1 MTMIM
6 KLKHIRTA
14 VILGVVVGL
23 AACSKDYPNPND
35 ATQAQTLGSPVGL
48 TGVAVGLQKAYS
60 NGRTGTLYNLVCAN
74 GFSSFELSNRNTGN
88 VDETNL
94 FNGGIAVDGNNGVLG
109 NLWAT
114 SLKVIYDADNVINN
128 APSLGDKGYAS
139 GLIGYASIY
148 KALALGALA
157 EFWEKVPDTV
167 GVGLQPTFIDRAAA
181 YDKAVAVIDRA
192 QAAIA
197 ANAITADFLTK
208 IPPGIEIPNT
218 LAALKARYLLFN
230 GKYAAALASA
240 NAVSLTV
247 KSEMRFDAITP
258 NPIFNV
264 STSTNNVF
272 QVKDSTFGLPTAL
285 RPISAD
291 KRIGFYMVVNTAAA
305 PRWRINGF
313 GAALTTAWPIYLPS
327 EMTLIKAECLA
338 RANDLTGAV
347 AELDKILTKKPAAD
361 PYGIGA
367 DLTAYAGAS
376 TQAAILEEIYRNR
389 CIELY
394 MQGWKMEDMRRFGRS
409 NTPNVEKNRNFY
421 PYPFRERDNNP
432 NTPTDPSF

>member
-1 MTMIM
+1 MYMSLRY
-6 KLKHIRTA
+6 KLP
-14 VILGVVVGL
+14 ILLLISTGVL
-23 AACSKDYPNPND
+23 FSCSKDYTNPND
-35 ATQAQTLGSPVGL
+35 ATQEQTLSSPVGL
-48 TGVAVGLQKAYS
+48 TGVAVGLQKQYS
-60 NGRTGTLYNLVCAN
+60 NARTGALYNLVCAN

-94 FNGGIAVDGNNGVLG
+94 FNGGIAVDGNNSVLG
-109 NLWAT
+109 NLWA
-114 SLKVIYDADNVINN
+114 SNLKVIYDANNVINN
-128 APSLGDKGYAS
+128 AANLGDRSYAS
-139 GLIGYASIY
+139 GLIAYASIF
-148 KALALGALA
+148 KAMAYGGLA
-157 EFWEKVPDTV
+157 EFWEKIPDTV
-167 GVGLQPTFIDRAAA
+167 GVGLQPNFMDRNAAYAKAVATIDRAL
-181 YDKAVAVIDRA
+181 
-192 QAAIA
+192 AAIA
-197 ANAITADFLTK
+197 ANAISADFLSR
-208 IPPGIEIPNT
+208 IPAGVEIPNT
-218 LAALKARYLLFN
+218 LAALKARYLLFS
-230 GKYAAALASA
+230 GSYASA
-240 NAVSLTV
+240 LTAANSVSLSV

-258 NPIFNV
+258 NPIFSV

-285 RPISAD
+285 RPVAAD
-291 KRIGFYMVVNTAAA
+291 KRIGFYMVLNTAAA

-347 AELDKILTKKPAAD
+347 AELDKILTKKPAND

-376 TQAAILEEIYRNR
+376 TQNAILEEIYRNR

-432 NTPTDPSF
+432 NTPQDPSF

>member
-1 MTMIM
+1 M
-6 KLKHIRTA
+6 KRLYKLSFL
-14 VILGVVVGL
+14 ILASTTLFVG
-23 AACSKDYPNPND
+23 CKKDYDNPND
-35 ATQAQTLGSPVGL
+35 ATQEQTLSSPVGL

-60 NGRTGTLYNLVCAN
+60 NGRAGSLYNLVCAN

-94 FNGGIAVDGNNGVLG
+94 FNGGIAVDGNNAVLG
-109 NLWAT
+109 NLWA
-114 SLKVIYDADNVINN
+114 SNLKVIYDADNVINN
-128 APSLGDKGYAS
+128 AANLGDKSYAS
-139 GLIGYASIY
+139 GLIAYATIF
-148 KALALGALA
+148 KALAYGGLA
-157 EFWEKVPDTV
+157 EFWEQVPDTV
-167 GVGLQPTFIDRAAA
+167 GVGLQPTFMNRAAA
-181 YDKAVAVIDRA
+181 YSKAIAAIDKA

-197 ANAITADFLTK
+197 ANAISADFLSR
-208 IPPGIEIPNT
+208 IPAGIEIPNT
-218 LAALKARYLLFN
+218 LNALEARYQLFN
-230 GKYAAALASA
+230 GNYPAALAAA
-240 NAVSLTV
+240 NSVSLTV
-247 KSEMRFDAITP
+247 RSEMRFDAITP

-264 STSTNNVF
+264 STATNNVF

-285 RPISAD
+285 RPVAAD
-291 KRIGFYMVVNTAAA
+291 KRIGFYMVLNTAAA

-313 GAALTTAWPIYLPS
+313 GAALTTAWPLYLPG
-327 EMTLIKAECLA
+327 EITLIKSECLA

-347 AELDKILTKKPAAD
+347 TELDKILTKKAAGD
-361 PYGIGA
+361 VYGIGA
-367 DLTAYAGAS
+367 DLTAYSGAS

-432 NTPTDPSF
+432 NTPQDPSF

>member
-1 MTMIM
+1 MNLRY
-6 KLKHIRTA
+6 KLPLLLLIST
-14 VILGVVVGL
+14 GVL
-23 AACSKDYPNPND
+23 FSCSKDYTNPND
-35 ATQAQTLGSPVGL
+35 ATQEQTLNSPVGL
-48 TGVAVGLQKAYS
+48 TGVAVGLQKQYS
-60 NGRTGTLYNLVCAN
+60 NSRAGALYNLVCAN

-94 FNGGIAVDGNNGVLG
+94 FNGGIAVDGNNSVLG
-109 NLWAT
+109 NLWA
-114 SLKVIYDADNVINN
+114 SNLKVIYDANNVINN
-128 APSLGDKGYAS
+128 AANLGDRSYAS
-139 GLIGYASIY
+139 GLIGYASIF
-148 KALALGALA
+148 KAMAYGALA
-157 EFWEKVPDTV
+157 EFWEKIPDTV
-167 GVGLQPTFIDRAAA
+167 GVGLQPGFIDRNAA
-181 YDKAVAVIDRA
+181 YAKAIAAIDRA
-192 QAAIA
+192 QAAIT
-197 ANAITADFLTK
+197 ANAISADFLSR
-208 IPPGIEIPNT
+208 IPAGIEIPNT
-218 LAALKARYLLFN
+218 LAALKARYLLFSGN
-230 GKYAAALASA
+230 YASA
-240 NAVSLTV
+240 LTVANGVSLSV

-258 NPIFNV
+258 NPIFSV

-272 QVKDSTFGLPTAL
+272 QVKDSTFGLPTVL
-285 RPISAD
+285 RPVAAD
-291 KRIGFYMVVNTAAA
+291 KRIGFYMVLNTAAA

-347 AELDKILTKKPAAD
+347 AELDKILTKKPAND

-432 NTPTDPSF
+432 NTPQDPSF